1 MAVKFVTMILTDMF
15 QWQVWQRE
23 SFLIGSLMSDVG
35 NLQQTGKGVNRK

>member
-23 SFLIGSLMSDVG
+23 SFLIGSLMSGVG
-35 NLQQTGKGVNRK
+35 NLQQTGKGANR